1 MENVFMLLLV
11 DYFDFITFSLPLQ
24 CWDFLILLYRRNYL
38 LPRSNM
44 QKIPK
49 WEINEYYHEVFL
61 YSKNHFRQKYKE
73 NFLYEEKNHNPNIT
87 KERRRKVKRNFSHIR
102 SLLITFMILTWA
114 TPVTVS
120 ATPCAVS
127 TISHIGLSVIT
138 SNESFWTSVTSHQA
152 QAHPPTIV
160 RFLVDPQHPPRK
172 ESRYFSINFNLH
184 TICEGTHRREREWM
198 MINSV
203 KRRS

>member
-1 MENVFMLLLV
+1 MLLLD

-44 QKIPK
+44 QKIPR
-49 WEINEYYHEVFL
+49 WEINEYYHEVFFCIAKKSL
-61 YSKNHFRQKYKE
+61 WQKYKE

-160 RFLVDPQHPPRK
+160 RFFVDPQHPPRREK
-172 ESRYFSINFNLH
+172 RGYFSINFNLH
-184 TICEGTHRREREWM
+184 TICEGFARIFIGENESEW
-198 MINSV
+198 
-203 KRRS
+203 R